1 MPKRL
6 SNLVFCV
13 IIFCFFF
20 LISCG
25 GGGGDGSTAQ
35 SPRILV
41 SSTNIDFGDIVMDN
55 FSEQVYTI
63 KNVGSSTLSIGQIA
77 QANPLA
83 LPFSILNN
91 KCSGSELTA
100 NQTCTFNIRFS
111 PTSQG
116 KGFTDSFDIPSN
128 DTNFGS
134 VTVSVTGNAEGLR
147 LSINQIT
154 TNNPPYIELIIAVS
168 DKDGIPITN
177 LLDNNV
183 ALYENGVQNTIEL
196 TPLISVMP
204 ISVAMVLDFSDTMA
218 PFYVDVKASSKQFVD
233 LLNSDDEAAIY
244 KFAKTIELKQ
254 PYTNN
259 KSLLLSAKIGRAHV

>member
-1 MPKRL
+1 MPKRI
-6 SNLVFCV
+6 SNLVLC
-13 IIFCFFF
+13 IIICCFFS

-25 GGGGDGSTAQ
+25 GGGGGGGSETQ

-41 SSTNIDFGDIVMDN
+41 SSTKIDFGDIVMDN
-55 FSEQVYTI
+55 FSEQVFTI

-77 QANPLA
+77 QADPLA

-91 KCSGSELTA
+91 KCSGSGLTA

-116 KGFTDSFDIPSN
+116 KGFTDSFDILSN

-154 TNNPPYIELIIAVS
+154 TNNLPNIELIIAVS

-177 LLDNNV
+177 LLNNNV
-183 ALYENGVQNTIEL
+183 TISENGEPMSIEL
-196 TPLISVMP
+196 TPLLSTMP
-204 ISVAMVLDFSDTMA
+204 ISVGMVLDFSNTMTR
-218 PFYVDVKASSKQFVD
+218 FYDDVK
-233 LLNSDDEAAIY
+233 
-244 KFAKTIELKQ
+244 T
-254 PYTNN
+254 
-259 KSLLLSAKIGRAHV
+259 

>member
-13 IIFCFFF
+13 IICYFFS

-25 GGGGDGSTAQ
+25 GGGGGGGGSTAQ
-35 SPRILV
+35 PPRILV
-41 SSTNIDFGDIVMDN
+41 SSTQIDFGDIVMDN

-77 QANPLA
+77 QADPLA
-83 LPFSILNN
+83 LPFSIFNN
-91 KCSGSELTA
+91 KCSGSGLTA

-183 ALYENGVQNTIEL
+183 TLYESGVQKTIEL

-204 ISVAMVLDFSDTMA
+204 ISVAMVLDFSHTMT
-218 PFYVDVKASSKQFVD
+218 PFFDNVEISSKQFVN
-233 LLNSDDEAAIY
+233 LLNLDDEAAIY
-244 KFAKTIELKQ
+244 KFASTIELKQ
-254 PYTNN
+254 PFTNN
-259 KSLLLSAKIGRAHV
+259 KSLLLSAIDNDY